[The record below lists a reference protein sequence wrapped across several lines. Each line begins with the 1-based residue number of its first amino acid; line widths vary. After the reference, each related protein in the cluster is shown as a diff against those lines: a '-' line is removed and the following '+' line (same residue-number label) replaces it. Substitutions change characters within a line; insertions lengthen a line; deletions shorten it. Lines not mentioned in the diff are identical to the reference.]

1 MGNRTI
7 WQYSLAFT
15 GNTNVMKAYHLMAI
29 LLLLTASAVM
39 AGCTAPAG
47 DTQTA
52 GMETVAQKITASIN
66 AGLGD
71 LKDGIKNNALALS
84 KTGLDGRDAETTMS
98 ENLLRHPWAV
108 SSLVISRDGIVMMAV
123 PVNYAGIVGED
134 LGWQPQVQKANM
146 EQVPIIS
153 GVFRMEEGFDGISQ
167 SYPVFSP
174 SGEYLGYT
182 DITYVPDEFLGRQI
196 RPVINGTGYDVWVT
210 QTDGT
215 VIYDTTK
222 EEIGKNLFTDPAYAD
237 PALQEIFT
245 RIVQEP
251 SGSGTYTFRD
261 RDWNRNVTKTAVWET
276 AGIDG
281 TSWRVVVTG
290 TADENDLKTTRTPT
304 PVTGTT
310 DARYANLTGFVTRAA
325 AYAKEHGKEAALKEF
340 NNPNGTFI
348 DGELYI
354 YAYRMDG
361 TVIALPYQQGLL
373 GTARTGT
380 TDPNGVEFIDGL
392 IEVAKEGGGSLYYI
406 YPNPDDNYREEFKL
420 SCVMPVDNEWFVGSG
435 IYLPELPA
443 GFNDTERDRLVGRV
457 KQARD
462 YAQVQG
468 AEKAVADFNDL
479 KGVYADGS
487 RYIFAYGY
495 NGTTLALP
503 FQPEIIGTNR
513 QDFAD
518 TCGVKIIRWEITTA
532 ERGGGFVYVQ
542 YLNPD
547 TGEAGLKL
555 CYVAPVDDTWF
566 VGSGIYTE
574 ML

>member
-1 MGNRTI
+1 
-7 WQYSLAFT
+7 
-15 GNTNVMKAYHLMAI
+15 MKAYHLVVI
-29 LLLLTASAVM
+29 LLLLAASVVM

-47 DTQTA
+47 DTQAA

-84 KTGLDGRDAETTMS
+84 TAGLAGRDAETTMS

-134 LGWQPQVQKANM
+134 LSWQPQVQKANW
-146 EQVPIIS
+146 EQVPIVS
-153 GVFRMEEGFDGISQ
+153 GVFMMEEGFDGISQ

-182 DITYVPDEFLGRQI
+182 DITYLPDEFLGRQI
-196 RPVINGTGYDVWVT
+196 RPVMNGTTYDVWVT

-222 EEIGKNLFTDPAYAD
+222 EEVGKNLFTDPAYTD

-251 SGSGTYTFRD
+251 SGTGTYTFRD

-281 TSWRVVVTG
+281 TSWRVVVTS
-290 TADENDLKTTRTPT
+290 TADDDDIKTTRAPT
-304 PVTGTT
+304 AITGTT
-310 DARYANLTGFVTRAA
+310 DVRYANLTAFVQRAA
-325 AYAKEHGKEAALKEF
+325 SYAKEHGKEAALKEF
-340 NNPNGTFI
+340 NDPNGTFI
-348 DGELYI
+348 EGELYI

-373 GTARTGT
+373 GTTRTGIA
-380 TDPNGVEFIDGL
+380 DPNGVEFIEGL
-392 IEVAKEGGGSLYYI
+392 IDIAKEGDGSLYYI
-406 YPNPDDNYREEFKL
+406 YPNPEDNYRDEFKI
-420 SCVMPVDNEWFVGSG
+420 SYVIPVDNEWFVGSG
-435 IYLPELPA
+435 IYLPEHPA
-443 GFNDTERDRLVGRV
+443 GFNDTERDSLVARV

-468 AEKAVADFNDL
+468 AGNAVADFNNL
-479 KGVYADGS
+479 NGVYADGS

-503 FQPEIIGTNR
+503 FQPELIGSNR
-513 QDFAD
+513 LDFAD
-518 TCGVKIIRWEITTA
+518 TYGVKIIRGEISA
-532 ERGGGFVYVQ
+532 AQRGGGFVYVQ
-542 YLNPD
+542 YFNPD
-547 TGEAGLKL
+547 TGDAGLKL

-574 ML
+574 RL